1 MIIQRQRDKFFYAD
15 VDAQFH
21 CSINSDWVFYD
32 NYEAEDI
39 EISCAHNKRTNGLGE
54 HIEVHYFHMR
64 YCGSKINDN

>member
-1 MIIQRQRDKFFYAD
+1 MVIKRQRDKFFYAD

-54 HIEVHYFHMR
+54 QKETNYFHIK
-64 YCGSKINDN
+64 YCEVEINGN